1 VTRPG
6 RSSRGLA
13 ALFARD
19 PYAAVQ
25 RIVRDARDFVTAVD
39 IKRVLAAAGAPALDK
54 QEWDPLQRLL
64 RGDVHVEVEPGRP
77 YRYRWIASPPSPSVA
92 EAIDH
97 LIRAAGNRTKA
108 AYADVVRQALTA
120 PSTTPSTAPRSVGK
134 DGRKESREDG
144 RRESRE
150 AAARRRQAVLDGVRA
165 LAELASEVE
174 ELTANEASGRALI
187 HRVRGRVKLSGLEP
201 IERAGETVTF
211 DRRRHES
218 IGPPIADGA
227 RVVVV
232 RPGYAWKTA
241 DEDVLVARAVVQD

>member
-25 RIVRDARDFVTAVD
+25 RVVRDARAAVTAAD
-39 IKRVLAAAGAPALDK
+39 IKKALLAGGAPELDK
-54 QEWDPLQRLL
+54 QEWDPLQRQL
-64 RGDVHVEVEPGRP
+64 RGDIHVEVEPGRP
-77 YRYRWIASPPSPSVA
+77 YRYTWVKSPDLPPAV
-92 EAIDH
+92 EALDH
-97 LIRAAGNRTKA
+97 LVRAAGNRTKT
-108 AYADVVRQALTA
+108 AYVDVVRQALTE
-120 PSTTPSTAPRSVGK
+120 PT
-134 DGRKESREDG
+134 DGREV
-144 RRESRE
+144 E
-150 AAARRRQAVLDGVRA
+150 ARQRQAVLDGIRA
-165 LAELASEVE
+165 LAELASEIE
-174 ELTANEASGRALI
+174 ELTANEASARALI

-201 IERAGETVTF
+201 IERAGETVAF
-211 DRRRHES
+211 DRRRHEP

-241 DEDVLVARAVVQD
+241 DENVLVARAVVQD

>member
-39 IKRVLAAAGAPALDK
+39 IKRALAAAGAPALDK

-92 EAIDH
+92 EAVDH

-108 AYADVVRQALTA
+108 AYADVVRQAMTGSAPTGSPTA
-120 PSTTPSTAPRSVGK
+120 GKK
-134 DGRKESREDG
+134 DGRKDSRED
-144 RRESRE
+144 
-150 AAARRRQAVLDGVRA
+150 AARRRQAVLDGVRA

>member
-39 IKRVLAAAGAPALDK
+39 IKRALAAAGAPALDK

-92 EAIDH
+92 EAVDH

-108 AYADVVRQALTA
+108 AYADVVRQALTGSA
-120 PSTTPSTAPRSVGK
+120 PTGAPTAGK
-134 DGRKESREDG
+134 KDARKESRED
-144 RRESRE
+144 
-150 AAARRRQAVLDGVRA
+150 AARRRQAVLDGVRA

-187 HRVRGRVKLSGLEP
+187 HRVRGRVRLSGLEP

>member
-25 RIVRDARDFVTAVD
+25 RVVRDAGAAVTAAD
-39 IKRVLAAAGAPALDK
+39 IKRALRAAGAPELDK
-54 QEWDPLQRLL
+54 QEWDPLQRQL
-64 RGDVHVEVEPGRP
+64 RGDIHVEVEPGRP
-77 YRYRWIASPPSPSVA
+77 YLYSWVKVPDLPPA
-92 EAIDH
+92 IEALDH
-97 LIRAAGNRTKA
+97 LVRAAGNRTKT
-108 AYADVVRQALTA
+108 AYVDVVRQALIGPA
-120 PSTTPSTAPRSVGK
+120 
-134 DGRKESREDG
+134 DGRE
-144 RRESRE
+144 E
-150 AAARRRQAVLDGVRA
+150 AARQRQAVLDGIRA
-165 LAELASEVE
+165 LAELASEIE
-174 ELTANEASGRALI
+174 ELTANEASARALI

-211 DRRRHES
+211 DRRRHEP

-241 DEDVLVARAVVQD
+241 DENVLVARAVVQD

>member
-1 VTRPG
+1 MTRPG

-25 RIVRDARDFVTAVD
+25 RIVRDAGDFVTAVD
-39 IKRVLAAAGAPALDK
+39 IKRALAAAGGPALDK

-92 EAIDH
+92 EAVDH

-108 AYADVVRQALTA
+108 AYADVVRQALTT
-120 PSTTPSTAPRSVGK
+120 PSAAPSTAPRTAGK
-134 DGRKESREDG
+134 DGRKESRED
-144 RRESRE
+144 
-150 AAARRRQAVLDGVRA
+150 AARRRQAVLDGVRA

>member
-25 RIVRDARDFVTAVD
+25 RVVRDARAAVTAAD
-39 IKRVLAAAGAPALDK
+39 IKKALLAGGAPELDK
-54 QEWDPLQRLL
+54 QEWDPLQRQL
-64 RGDVHVEVEPGRP
+64 RGDIHVEVEPGRP
-77 YRYRWIASPPSPSVA
+77 YRYTWVKSPDLPPAV
-92 EAIDH
+92 EALDH
-97 LIRAAGNRTKA
+97 LVRAAGNRTKT
-108 AYADVVRQALTA
+108 AYVDVVRQALTE
-120 PSTTPSTAPRSVGK
+120 PT
-134 DGRKESREDG
+134 DGREV
-144 RRESRE
+144 E
-150 AAARRRQAVLDGVRA
+150 ARQRQAVLDGIRA
-165 LAELASEVE
+165 LAELASEIE
-174 ELTANEASGRALI
+174 ELTANEASARALI

-201 IERAGETVTF
+201 IERAGETVAF
-211 DRRRHES
+211 DRRRHEP

-241 DEDVLVARAVVQD
+241 DENVLVARAVVHD

>member
-39 IKRVLAAAGAPALDK
+39 IKRALAAAGAPALDK

-64 RGDVHVEVEPGRP
+64 RSDVHVEVEPGRP

-92 EAIDH
+92 EAVDH

-108 AYADVVRQALTA
+108 AYADVVRQALTT
-120 PSTTPSTAPRSVGK
+120 PSAAPSTAPRTAGK
-134 DGRKESREDG
+134 DGRKESRED
-144 RRESRE
+144 
-150 AAARRRQAVLDGVRA
+150 AARRRQAVLDGVRA

>member
-39 IKRVLAAAGAPALDK
+39 IKRALAAAGAPALDK

-92 EAIDH
+92 EAVDH

-108 AYADVVRQALTA
+108 AYADVVRQALTGSA
-120 PSTTPSTAPRSVGK
+120 PTGSPTAGKK
-134 DGRKESREDG
+134 DGRKDSRED
-144 RRESRE
+144 
-150 AAARRRQAVLDGVRA
+150 AARRRQAVLDGVRA